1 MTSSPIKPAWLTLA
15 QAAAHT
21 QLSESTLE
29 RWVEAKYLRIG
40 IHYGGTGRLRR
51 FDPEM
56 LDAAVRF
63 QHDTEAHE
71 QAIVLKRQQLFGRKK
86 A

>member
-1 MTSSPIKPAWLTLA
+1 MTPLPIKPAWLTLD

-21 QLSESTLE
+21 QLSKDTLE
-29 RWVEAKYLRIG
+29 RWVESKYLKIG
-40 IHYGGTGRLRR
+40 IHYGGSGRLRR

-63 QHDTEAHE
+63 QHDAEAHE
-71 QAIVLKRQQLFGRKK
+71 QAIARKQQQLFGRKR